1 MGYPLDNLLSRG
13 YPKGRTGNVS
23 GTTYNIDV
31 VSVQWHE
38 AGKWFFRIFHYSF
51 HFPIT
56 VSFTGKLIS
65 IEYLQRTVLWPK
77 QWISH
82 WKLSLQ
88 SETSDGST
96 NSVEM
101 LKLCPT
107 FPVSTHHITTSA
119 TQYIDASERR
129 RLRACDAAGAI
140 WAALIG
146 FLTSCICA
154 IFDAPEL
161 QSLNKQ
167 SGAVRNS

>member
-38 AGKWFFRIFHYSF
+38 AGKCFFLWFSIIVSIF

-129 RLRACDAAGAI
+129 RPRACDAAGAI

-154 IFDAPEL
+154 IFDAE
-161 QSLNKQ
+161 Q